1 MKAYLVCVCL
11 TLLLASALA
20 TSIAP
25 LPDRSACLEP
35 MMTGMCLAYFQR
47 YYYNTVSQTCGQFVY
62 GGCGGNQNNFYT
74 QAECEHPNPSFQVTD
89 MKTFLVC
96 VCLSLLVASALA
108 STTTTT
114 MLHDNSACSEPKF
127 PGPCKGLFYRFY
139 YDNDQMDCL
148 EFIYGG
154 CGGNRNNFLTL
165 QHCQSTCKS

>member
-1 MKAYLVCVCL
+1 
-11 TLLLASALA
+11 
-20 TSIAP
+20 
-25 LPDRSACLEP
+25 
-35 MMTGMCLAYFQR
+35 
-47 YYYNTVSQTCGQFVY
+47 
-62 GGCGGNQNNFYT
+62 
-74 QAECEHPNPSFQVTD
+74 

-165 QHCQSTCKS
+165 QHCQTYSSAIDIFVRLLTSNAEVHHDQKGRTRTTTATTEEEEFLVLCVAAMHN